1 MMETIEKIMVGGLFG
16 SIEDLSEDT
25 KAVLGAALTIEKAK
39 GIAAQYTVSKT
50 YSFVDMLDDIIKQT
64 KAPFSKGLEVF
75 CKWALCA
82 DKVKESFKKD
92 DAYLAMYLYHL
103 GTCELSH
110 NSPMSFDE
118 FIDYDRSTPVN
129 STEGTPTRL
138 AETWY
143 LSTEAALYLNYTDFK
158 SKIGSYTVSRE
169 ISMEDLVEFLLL
181 NAYTDLIQNSLVS
194 SDDNA
199 VRAAASLLL
208 RCTELTKKI
217 LKIRDNIILLCKF
230 EAMFNANT
238 SH

>member
-1 MMETIEKIMVGGLFG
+1 METIEKIMVGGLFG
-16 SIEDLSEDT
+16 SMEDLGEDT
-25 KAVLGAALTIEKAK
+25 KAILGAALTIEKAK
-39 GIAAQYTVSKT
+39 GIAAQYSVSKT
-50 YSFVDMLDDIIKQT
+50 YSFVSMLADIIEQT

-82 DKVKESFKKD
+82 DSVKSSFKMND
-92 DAYLAMYLYHL
+92 TYLSMYIYYL
-103 GTCELSH
+103 GTCEASH

-118 FIDYDRSTPVN
+118 FVDYDRATPVN
-129 STEGTPTRL
+129 STAGTPTRL
-138 AETWY
+138 AEIWY
-143 LSTEAALYLNYTDFK
+143 LSTEAALYLDYTAFK

-181 NAYTDLIQNSLVS
+181 NAYSDLIQNSIVS

-208 RCTELTKKI
+208 RRTELTDKI
-217 LKIRDNIILLCKF
+217 LKIRDNIIMLCKF
-230 EAMFNANT
+230 EAMFANT

>member
-1 MMETIEKIMVGGLFG
+1 METIEKIMVGGLFG

-50 YSFVDMLDDIIKQT
+50 YSFVSMLEDIIKQT

-82 DKVKESFKKD
+82 DSMKSSFKMND
-92 DAYLAMYLYHL
+92 TYLSMYLYYL
-103 GTCELSH
+103 GTCEASH
-110 NSPMSFDE
+110 ASPMSFDE
-118 FIDYDRSTPVN
+118 FVDYDRATPVN
-129 STEGTPTRL
+129 STKGTPTRL
-138 AETWY
+138 AEIWY
-143 LSTEAALYLNYTDFK
+143 LATEAALYLNYTDFK

-181 NAYTDLIQNSLVS
+181 NAYSDLIQNSLVS

-199 VRAAASLLL
+199 VRAAASLIL
-208 RCTELTKKI
+208 RRTELTDKI
-217 LKIRDNIILLCKF
+217 LKIRDNIIMLCKF
-230 EAMFNANT
+230 EAMFANT

>member
-1 MMETIEKIMVGGLFG
+1 METIEKIMVGGLFG

-138 AETWY
+138 AEIWY

-158 SKIGSYTVSRE
+158 LKIGSYTVSRE

-208 RCTELTKKI
+208 RRSELTEKI
-217 LKIRDNIILLCKF
+217 LKIRENIIMLCKF
-230 EAMFNANT
+230 EAMFANT